1 MLQEF
6 IVAHRDQIIERAQ
19 RQAAERM
26 PPRSTDGRLEHG
38 VPILLTQIVAA
49 LAAAHTP
56 HLVGAPSTRPISDSA
71 ALHGRELLKDG
82 LSVAQVVSGYG
93 DVCQV
98 VTELAGEASA
108 TISAQEFHVFNCCLD
123 EAIAG
128 ALTAYSEQRERDLA
142 YEGTERLGVLAH
154 EMRNLL
160 NTMTLSFAII
170 REGKVALGGSTG
182 AMLARSMAAL
192 CALVDRSV
200 AQVRLEAN
208 TPKLEPI
215 RVAEFIE
222 EMQVSGTILAEGY
235 RLQLTV
241 GPVDRDL
248 TVDGDWHLLASAVSN
263 LLQNA
268 FKFSPT
274 YGHVSLKTRVTD
286 ARVFI
291 EVADECGGLPP
302 GKAQD
307 LFRPFVQGSADKSG
321 LGLGLSI
328 ALAAAR
334 ANNGDIHV
342 LDIPGTGC
350 VFTID
355 LPRRLG
361 APAALAV

>member
-6 IVAHRDQIIERAQ
+6 ILANRDEIIERA
-19 RQAAERM
+19 RRLATERM
-26 PPRSTDGRLEHG
+26 PPKSTDTRVEHG
-38 VPILLTQIVAA
+38 VPLLLTQIVAA
-49 LAAAHTP
+49 LAAAQTP
-56 HLVGAPSTRPISDSA
+56 RLVGTPSSRPISDSG
-71 ALHGRELLKDG
+71 ALHGRELLKNG
-82 LSVAQVVSGYG
+82 LTVAQVVNGYG

-98 VTELAGEASA
+98 VTDVAGEASV
-108 TISAQEFHVFNCCLD
+108 TISTQEFNVFNCCLD

-128 ALTAYSEQRERDLA
+128 AVTAYGEQRERDLA
-142 YEGTERLGVLAH
+142 YEGTERLGMLAH

-170 REGKVALGGSTG
+170 RDGKVGLGGSTG
-182 AMLARSMAAL
+182 AMLARSMAGL

-208 TPKLEPI
+208 KPKLEPI
-215 RVAEFIE
+215 SMAEFIE
-222 EMQVSGTILAEGY
+222 EMQVSGAVLAEGY

-241 GPVDRDL
+241 HPVDRDL
-248 TVDGDWHLLASAVSN
+248 MVDGDWHLLASAVSN

-268 FKFSPT
+268 FKFSRAN
-274 YGHVSLKTRVTD
+274 GRVSLTTRVTE

-302 GKAQD
+302 EKAQD
-307 LFRPFVQGSADKSG
+307 MFRPFAQGNADQSG
-321 LGLGLSI
+321 LGLGLPI

-342 LDIPGTGC
+342 RNNPGTGC
-350 VFTID
+350 VFVIE
-355 LPRRLG
+355 LPRRLRG
-361 APAALAV
+361 PTALAV